1 MMRLARRQT
10 PQLQKAPSRLV
21 ILPPRAQA
29 SRRCETQAPLS
40 GKPLSCASV
49 SVPGP
54 LPRAP
59 GTWLQATGRRTA
71 FRSEQRTGKNPKT
84 QFLDRKSPIQVRI
97 HLPPAL
103 RQPRTGPTASNR
115 AEQNGSRDNRPL
127 PGGKAADRVTAAD
140 TDLDYLAPL
149 RSTARP
155 RRLVTPAELQRRLV
169 LRVPAHVGT
178 AAPLSCAATTRD
190 GVAGRSSEPRGSRD
204 MERPKR
210 RS

>member
-1 MMRLARRQT
+1 MMRLASRQT

-59 GTWLQATGRRTA
+59 GTWLQATGRRTV
-71 FRSEQRTGKNPKT
+71 FRSEQRTGKNPKLNSLT
-84 QFLDRKSPIQVRI
+84 GKAPYKFESIFLQRCVSDER
-97 HLPPAL
+97 
-103 RQPRTGPTASNR
+103 PTASNR